1 MIRQAAGNDEL
12 LFNARPLDAEFM
24 KSSFRADFNMP
35 KGRMEKK
42 T

>member
-12 LFNARPLDAEFM
+12 LLNARALDAEFM
-24 KSSFRADFNMP
+24 KSSFRKEFNMP
-35 KGRMEKK
+35 KGTMEKK